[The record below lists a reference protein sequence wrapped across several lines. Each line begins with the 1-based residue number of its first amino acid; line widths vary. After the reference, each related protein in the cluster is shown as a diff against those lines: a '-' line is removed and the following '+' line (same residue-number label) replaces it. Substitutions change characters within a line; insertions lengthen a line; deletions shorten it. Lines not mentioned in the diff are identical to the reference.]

1 MLFQQIL
8 TGLSIGSI
16 YALMAVGYSLIYSLL
31 NFTNFA
37 HSVAVLV
44 GAYSSFYFISLVTDN
59 VFLMVICALVAGGLI
74 SMGIEKSTYQP
85 LLNKGAKRIYLLIAG
100 LGLSI
105 IGENLVVVVIDGR
118 FHPIETS
125 FSSHPVNVLGASIG
139 LVDLVI
145 VAVSAIGLIAVELF
159 IQKTKAGLAIRGAAF
174 DLNTAALMGV
184 NTRKLILM
192 VFLIAGVLAGTAGS
206 FMGLK
211 YTAYPTI
218 GNLTTK
224 AFISAVFGGLGSLR
238 GAVVGALLLGV
249 CETLVSAY
257 INSQLRDLFSYGLL
271 IIILLIRPAGLM
283 GKLSDDKA

>member
-74 SMGIEKSTYQP
+74 SMGIEKSSYQP
-85 LLNKGAKRIYLLIAG
+85 LLDKGAKRIYLLIAG

-145 VAVSAIGLIAVELF
+145 VAVSAAGLIAVELF